1 MANPLRAK
9 SVRIQW
15 SEIEEFKE
23 MVESLPAIPVSPPT
37 TASARQT
44 IEALY
49 DSLIF
54 LRREPNYGYD
64 DLANHLEQT
73 LNLKLSPLT
82 VKSYIDLAGRKRRK
96 AISKASDI

>member
-1 MANPLRAK
+1 MTNPLRAK
-9 SVRIQW
+9 SVRVQW

-23 MVESLPAIPVSPPT
+23 KVESIPAIPVSPPT
-37 TASARQT
+37 TASARET

-54 LRREPNYGYD
+54 LRRERNYGYD
-64 DLANHLEQT
+64 DLAKYLEQS

-82 VKSYIDLAGRKRRK
+82 LKSYIELAGRKRRK
-96 AISKASDI
+96 ELSKEPNR

>member
-23 MVESLPAIPVSPPT
+23 GVESLPAIPVSPPT

-44 IEALY
+44 IDALY

-54 LRREPNYGYD
+54 LRRERNYGYD
-64 DLANHLEQT
+64 DLSNHLEQT

-96 AISKASDI
+96 AISKSPDI